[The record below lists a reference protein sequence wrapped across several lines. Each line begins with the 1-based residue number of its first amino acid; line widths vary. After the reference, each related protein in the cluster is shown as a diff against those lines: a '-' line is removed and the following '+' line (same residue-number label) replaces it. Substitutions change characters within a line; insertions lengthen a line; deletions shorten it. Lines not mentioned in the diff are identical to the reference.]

1 MKVSSFLIV
10 HKWARLHKFGGHG
23 RNIFHAQNFKRP
35 PVLNPGHAPMNAL
48 CCKVR
53 KGKWPMQLPKH
64 QDACLIFITFFM
76 VERGCPNYWYG
87 YNFTKW
93 NFSSKVNRRNLM
105 TFVLG
110 YYIWGN
116 FSGITLNFSYI

>member
-1 MKVSSFLIV
+1 MKGSSFLIV

-64 QDACLIFITFFM
+64 QDARLILREAAQIIGM
-76 VERGCPNYWYG
+76 DIISLN
-87 YNFTKW
+87 
-93 NFSSKVNRRNLM
+93 
-105 TFVLG
+105 
-110 YYIWGN
+110 
-116 FSGITLNFSYI
+116 GIFLPK